1 MAEQC
6 GLWSA
11 HQLPEQPTGQ
21 HQRTAHHHRR
31 GGGDELFRFQL
42 CKPLLHPGG
51 KLFCPAG
58 RHLGVEPRIGFA
70 GSFLLL
76 QVCRPVVPVLDLSG
90 QAFFHGFG
98 SLIQQ
103 LLLPCFH
110 LGKML
115 GQ

>member
-51 KLFCPAG
+51 KFFCPAG

-98 SLIQQ
+98 GLIQQ
-103 LLLPCFH
+103 LLLPGFH